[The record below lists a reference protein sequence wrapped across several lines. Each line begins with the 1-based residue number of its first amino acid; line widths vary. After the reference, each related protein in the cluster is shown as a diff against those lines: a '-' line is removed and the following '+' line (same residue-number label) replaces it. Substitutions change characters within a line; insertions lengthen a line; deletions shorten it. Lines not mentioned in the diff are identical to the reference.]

1 MQDKGYIQIYT
12 GDGKGKT
19 TCAVG
24 LAVRAAGNGYKVNFV
39 QFMKSW
45 QTGELKILEN
55 IQGVSIYRFATPKDF
70 TWNLTEEEKKE
81 LIKSIE
87 KGFENV
93 KSLIM
98 SNSCDMLI
106 IDELVGVLSQGYLDE
121 VKVIEVLQ
129 NKPEHME
136 IILTG
141 RNASV
146 KLIEVADLVTEM
158 KEMKHYYSKGVVARK
173 GIEF

>member
-55 IQGVSIYRFATPKDF
+55 IPGVSIYRFATPKDF
-70 TWNLTEEEKKE
+70 TWNLTEEEKEE
-81 LIKSIE
+81 LIKNIE

-93 KSLIM
+93 KNLIM

-121 VKVIEVLQ
+121 AKVIEVLQ
-129 NKPEHME
+129 SKPEHME

-141 RNASV
+141 RNASAQ
-146 KLIEVADLVTEM
+146 LIEVADLVTEM
-158 KEMKHYYSKGVVARK
+158 KEVKHYYSKGVVARK